1 MTGYAPSPDQV
12 RAALEELLGWT
23 ELVRSPQLAKFLS
36 HIVEAK
42 LRGEAESI
50 KAYSIAVDVF
60 GRPTSFDPQSDPIVR
75 VQARRLR
82 GLLQEFERQR
92 LGKCSTRITLPVGR
106 YVPEFE
112 LIGPGD
118 SGAALPAAGETAL
131 AADIALPSASAK
143 PSRRRSWL
151 GFWPQAVA
159 ALSLVVG
166 IGLLLAALQLWRD
179 PLPTAPKPNIP
190 GEPMVYLSPVSV
202 VWNSAADRHL
212 ASKLGD
218 QLSAVLAQ
226 SEDVEVGF
234 VEPGKAIPEG
244 QHAFLL
250 ASTIT
255 PSNGATEVH
264 FILTDVSSGEQVWT
278 ATQTRPVGQ
287 VEDVE
292 AAALIAAKVIR
303 DIGSY
308 RGPLHARGR
317 AWLDA
322 NSSNMTTVSDYV
334 CRLAFRAARDMQAS
348 SASARL
354 VDCVERLFRSQ
365 PDGPVALALKGW
377 STVQAEFGN
386 PAADGS
392 TSKAVQDG
400 LAMVE
405 RAVQLAPDSAFVYE
419 ILANIQGLLG
429 NLQAA
434 KRNYSIAIGFQPHN
448 PDARAGYSLVLA
460 AMGEWNSA
468 EENALA
474 AIEASAVPSAW
485 FYGIPALQAMR
496 QQRFDDAIR
505 YARLTAPA
513 GPFGS
518 VLAVAAAGLG
528 NDQAALAEFRPEVLN
543 AEALRRAGIMVWLKP
558 RVTDS
563 LLLVQLQ
570 TGLLA
575 AGIPQSAL
583 TGPY

>member
-12 RAALEELLGWT
+12 RAALDELLGWT

-60 GRPTSFDPQSDPIVR
+60 GRPATFDPQADPIVR

-92 LGKCSTRITLPVGR
+92 LGKCATRITLPVGR

-112 LIGPGD
+112 LIASGD
-118 SGAALPAAGETAL
+118 SVAAPPAAGEGAP
-131 AADIALPSASAK
+131 AADMVLPSATAM
-143 PSRRRSWL
+143 PSRRRRWL

-179 PLPTAPKPNIP
+179 PLPTAPKPDIP
-190 GEPMVYLSPVSV
+190 SEPMVYLPQVLV

-244 QHAFLL
+244 QDAFVL

-255 PSNGATEVH
+255 PANGATEIH

-278 ATQTRPVGQ
+278 ATQTRPVGL
-287 VEDVE
+287 EDAQ
-292 AAALIAAKVIR
+292 AAELIAAKVMR
-303 DIGSY
+303 EIGSY
-308 RGPLHARGR
+308 RGPLHSRGR

-322 NSSNMTTVSDYV
+322 NSSNLTSVNDYV
-334 CRLAFRAARDMQAS
+334 CVLAFRAARDTQTPSAQAR
-348 SASARL
+348 AIDCIDRL
-354 VDCVERLFRSQ
+354 SRAEPEL
-365 PDGPVALALKGW
+365 PVAMALKGW
-377 STVQAEFGN
+377 FAVQAQLGN
-386 PAADGS
+386 PVGDAPTSSAVVDG
-392 TSKAVQDG
+392 V
-400 LAMVE
+400 AMVE
-405 RAVQLAPDSAFVYE
+405 RAVQLAPNSAFLHE
-419 ILANIQGLLG
+419 LLANVLGHLG

-434 KRNYSIAIGFQPHN
+434 KRNYSIAIGFEPLN
-448 PDARAGYSLVLA
+448 ADARAGYSLVLA
-460 AMGEWNSA
+460 ALGEWNSA

-474 AIEASAVPSAW
+474 AIAASAEPSAW
-485 FYGIPALQAMR
+485 FYGVPALQAMR
-496 QQRFDDAIR
+496 QQRFADAIS
-505 YARLTAPA
+505 YARLTAPS

-518 VLAVAAAGLG
+518 VLALAAAGLSD
-528 NDQAALAEFRPEVLN
+528 DQPTMAQFRPEVLN
-543 AEALRRAGIMVWLKP
+543 AEALRRVGIMVWLKP

>member
-1 MTGYAPSPDQV
+1 VTGYAPSPDQV

-92 LGKCSTRITLPVGR
+92 LGKCATRITLPVGR

-118 SGAALPAAGETAL
+118 SGPALPAAGETAP

-179 PLPTAPKPNIP
+179 PLPTAPKPDIP
-190 GEPMVYLSPVSV
+190 GEPMVYLSPVTV

-244 QHAFLL
+244 
-250 ASTIT
+250 
-255 PSNGATEVH
+255 
-264 FILTDVSSGEQVWT
+264 
-278 ATQTRPVGQ
+278 
-287 VEDVE
+287 
-292 AAALIAAKVIR
+292 
-303 DIGSY
+303 
-308 RGPLHARGR
+308 
-317 AWLDA
+317 
-322 NSSNMTTVSDYV
+322 
-334 CRLAFRAARDMQAS
+334 
-348 SASARL
+348 
-354 VDCVERLFRSQ
+354 
-365 PDGPVALALKGW
+365 
-377 STVQAEFGN
+377 
-386 PAADGS
+386 
-392 TSKAVQDG
+392 
-400 LAMVE
+400 
-405 RAVQLAPDSAFVYE
+405 
-419 ILANIQGLLG
+419 
-429 NLQAA
+429 
-434 KRNYSIAIGFQPHN
+434 
-448 PDARAGYSLVLA
+448 
-460 AMGEWNSA
+460 
-468 EENALA
+468 
-474 AIEASAVPSAW
+474 
-485 FYGIPALQAMR
+485 
-496 QQRFDDAIR
+496 
-505 YARLTAPA
+505 
-513 GPFGS
+513 
-518 VLAVAAAGLG
+518 
-528 NDQAALAEFRPEVLN
+528 
-543 AEALRRAGIMVWLKP
+543 
-558 RVTDS
+558 
-563 LLLVQLQ
+563 
-570 TGLLA
+570 
-575 AGIPQSAL
+575 
-583 TGPY
+583 